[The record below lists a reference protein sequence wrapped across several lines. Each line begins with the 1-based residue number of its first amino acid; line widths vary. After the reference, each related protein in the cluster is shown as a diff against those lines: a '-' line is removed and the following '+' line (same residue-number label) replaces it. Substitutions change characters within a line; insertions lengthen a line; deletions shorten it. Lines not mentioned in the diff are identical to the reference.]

1 MRIRQDTYSA
11 PAYRIL
17 AGRVCALFFLVMFG
31 SPSHGQ
37 TATYFGALGGISVL
51 SADAGSRTTGGGL
64 NLSSYSPT
72 NGGALDLFAGV
83 HTQNYF
89 TLQLDYIWNS
99 NDLRLNSS
107 SSNSTTFY
115 EQDRGS
121 SQQAV
126 IFSAMIYFRRTDS
139 RIRPYL
145 GTGAGVVHLSSRA
158 ERLVASGGAPV
169 LPPDEFSSTSPAF
182 RAHVG
187 IDLRLTRRLDF
198 RYSFSDT
205 IGSNAISKQLSP
217 PGPRGLENFQNLF
230 GFVIRFRR

>member
-11 PAYRIL
+11 PGYRIL
-17 AGRVCALFFLVMFG
+17 TGRVCALFFLVMFG
-31 SPSHGQ
+31 SPSYAQ
-37 TATYFGALGGISVL
+37 TASYFGALGGISVL
-51 SADAGSRTTGGGL
+51 SADAGSRTTSGGL
-64 NLSSYSPT
+64 NLSSYAPA

-99 NDLRLNSS
+99 NDLRLNSA
-107 SSNSTTFY
+107 SSNSATFY

-121 SQQAV
+121 SQHAV

-158 ERLVASGGAPV
+158 ERLVASGGAPS

-187 IDLRLTRRLDF
+187 IDLRLTGRLDF

>member
-11 PAYRIL
+11 PGYRIL
-17 AGRVCALFFLVMFG
+17 TGRVCALFFLVMFG
-31 SPSHGQ
+31 SPSYAQ
-37 TATYFGALGGISVL
+37 TASYFGALGGISVL
-51 SADAGSRTTGGGL
+51 SADAGSRTTSGGL
-64 NLSSYSPT
+64 NLSSYAPA

-99 NDLRLNSS
+99 NDLRLNSA
-107 SSNSTTFY
+107 SSNSATFY